1 MIRKSMN
8 FLRRFRRKEDGQMI
22 IEFAFFVPL
31 IFTIFMTSV
40 ELGLYQV
47 RLMFLERA
55 LDETVR
61 DIRLNTGAAPVH
73 RVLKERICE
82 RSGFF
87 DDCLQ
92 NINLEMTIVNARS
105 TPVFLPDRATCTDK
119 SQPPTEATL
128 ANGFDHDLMVIR
140 ACVKFDPVFPT
151 SGLGRHFVKDSSGQ
165 ARMVASSAF
174 VQEPR

>member
-1 MIRKSMN
+1 MIAKSLN
-8 FLRRFRRKEDGQMI
+8 FLRTFGRKEDGQMVV
-22 IEFAFFVPL
+22 EFAFFVPL

-40 ELGLYQV
+40 ELGLYQI

-61 DIRLNTGAAPVH
+61 DVRLTTGAVPGH

-82 RSGFF
+82 RAGFF

-92 NINLEMTIVNARS
+92 NINLEMTVVDPRNMTLFQNGAQ
-105 TPVFLPDRATCTDK
+105 CTDQ
-119 SQPPTEATL
+119 SAPPTEANL
-128 ANGFDHDLMVIR
+128 PNGFDHDLMLLR

-151 SGLGRHFVKDSSGQ
+151 SGMGRHFVKDSSGQ